1 MTDLTFNGSVFGKLQ
16 LPEVRMSRGEA
27 PVVVEEQRVQ
37 ITDMTAFRMLI
48 FSIVVGETVCLQL
61 GNGECDI
68 RVMGIV
74 AHCSCCIDVL
84 VQGMMGPK
92 ATIQHISRNGHS
104 ISMALECQ
112 NPGPVSIDHGQ
123 SLFELRNDAGL
134 VLADLEGP
142 FDLALGRFEVH
153 LHGSLVEGVTA
164 GRQIRLVAVGTQYET
179 WCNET
184 IQYIDMRLELTPEQV
199 GLLQS

>member
-1 MTDLTFNGSVFGKLQ
+1 
-16 LPEVRMSRGEA
+16 MSRGVT
-27 PVVVEEQRVQ
+27 PVIVEEQRVQ

-61 GNGECDI
+61 GNGECDV

-92 ATIQHISRNGHS
+92 AVIRHISRNGLS
-104 ISMALECQ
+104 INIALQCH
-112 NPGPVSIDHGQ
+112 NPSPVSIDHGQ
-123 SLFELRNDAGL
+123 SLFELRNDGGQ

-142 FDLALGRFEVH
+142 FDLGLGKFEVH
-153 LHGSLVEGVTA
+153 LHGSLVEGVEV
-164 GRQIRLVAVGTQYET
+164 GRQIRLVAVGTQCKT

-184 IQYIDMRLELTPEQV
+184 IQYIDIRLDLTPEQI
-199 GLLQS
+199 GLLQSRG

>member
-1 MTDLTFNGSVFGKLQ
+1 
-16 LPEVRMSRGEA
+16 MSCGET
-27 PVVVEEQRVQ
+27 PVAVEDQRVQ

-61 GNGECDI
+61 GNGQCDI

-74 AHCSCCIDVL
+74 AHYSCCIDVL
-84 VQGMMGPK
+84 VQGMMGPN
-92 ATIQHISRNGHS
+92 ATIQHISRNGLSTS
-104 ISMALECQ
+104 IALECQ

-142 FDLALGRFEVH
+142 LDIGLGRFEVH

-164 GRQIRLVAVGTQYET
+164 GTQIRLVAVGTQCKT

-184 IQYIDMRLELTPEQV
+184 IQYVDIRLDLTPEQV
-199 GLLQS
+199 KLLQS